1 LRQHLRQLG
10 QEAAAVSK
18 LGVYYGELN
27 YAGLVRP
34 SFLKQS
40 QFNTIQN
47 KVTMTKRSL
56 LISFFLRRRSL
67 ALTMAGATLAPFMS
81 FAQQYQETDQVSNA
95 GGQGAK
101 FVDPHLVNPWGI
113 ARSSTGAWWVS
124 DEDRGVATLYN
135 GEGIAVNA
143 QGAPQPLVVTIPHA
157 GQGEGGPTGVVF
169 NGSSD
174 FDVEAG
180 KPAIFIFASF
190 DGTISAWNPN
200 VNPTVAIEKVKATP
214 GSVLTGATIAEIRN
228 QRFLFVAD
236 VHEGKIRVFDKNFHP
251 VRNSPE
257 PFEDARLPENF
268 VPFNVQN
275 IGGHLYVAFAQQNQ
289 AKNFVNL
296 GPGLGAVEVFS
307 PEGELLQRLETGPL
321 LNAPWGVVLA
331 PTDFGSFSHSVLVGQ
346 FGSGQIL
353 AFDAVTGRFQG
364 QLRNQD
370 NNIISIRGLWGLA
383 FGAGNTNSGGANQLF
398 FNAAATGGLH
408 GFFAPVSG
416 DLTQGN
422 DQ

>member
-1 LRQHLRQLG
+1 M
-10 QEAAAVSK
+10 
-18 LGVYYGELN
+18 
-27 YAGLVRP
+27 
-34 SFLKQS
+34 
-40 QFNTIQN
+40 I
-47 KVTMTKRSL
+47 KRSL
-56 LISFFLRRRSL
+56 LISFFSRRRSL
-67 ALTMAGATLAPFMS
+67 AFVMACATLAPLTS

-95 GGQGAK
+95 GGQGAQ
-101 FVDPHLVNPWGI
+101 FIDPHLLNPWGI

-124 DEDRGVATLYN
+124 DEDGGVATLYN

-143 QGAPQPLVVTIPHA
+143 QGAPQPLVVTISHA
-157 GQGEGGPTGVVF
+157 GQGEGVPTGVVF

-190 DGTISAWNPN
+190 DGTISAWNPT

-214 GSVLTGATIAEIRN
+214 GSVLTGATIAEVKN
-228 QRFLFVAD
+228 QRFLYVVD
-236 VHEGKIRVFDKNFHP
+236 VHEGKIREFDRNFHP
-251 VRNSPE
+251 AQFSSE
-257 PFEDARLPENF
+257 AAFDDDRLPGNF
-268 VPFNVQN
+268 IPFNVQN
-275 IGGHLYVAFAQQNQ
+275 IGGHLYVAFAQQNR

-296 GPGLGAVEVFS
+296 GTGLGAVDVFS
-307 PEGELLQRLETGPL
+307 SDGQLLQRLETGPL
-321 LNAPWGVVLA
+321 LNAPWGLVLA
-331 PTDFGSFSHSVLVGQ
+331 PSDFGSFSHSVLVGQ

-353 AFDAVTGRFQG
+353 AFDAITDQFQG

-370 NNIISIRGLWGLA
+370 NNIISISGLWGLA

-398 FNAAATGGLH
+398 FNAKATGGLH
-408 GFFAPVSG
+408 GFFAPVSS

>member
-1 LRQHLRQLG
+1 MSTTAKLTGRLG
-10 QEAAAVSK
+10 AAA
-18 LGVYYGELN
+18 
-27 YAGLVRP
+27 LVT
-34 SFLKQS
+34 LKKS
-40 QFNTIQN
+40 QFNTIKN
-47 KVTMTKRSL
+47 KVSMIKRGL
-56 LISFFLRRRSL
+56 LISFFSRGRSL
-67 ALTMAGATLAPFMS
+67 AFVMACATLAPLTS

-101 FVDPHLVNPWGI
+101 FIDPHLLNPWGI

-124 DEDRGVATLYN
+124 DEDGGVATLYN

-143 QGAPQPLVVTIPHA
+143 QGLPQPLVVTIPHA

-190 DGTISAWNPN
+190 DGTISVWNPT
-200 VNPTVAIEKVKATP
+200 VNPTVAIEKVKVTP
-214 GSVLTGATIAEIRN
+214 GSVLTGATIAEVKK
-228 QRFLFVAD
+228 QRFLYVVD
-236 VHEGKIRVFDKNFHP
+236 VHEGKIREFDRNFHP
-251 VRNSPE
+251 AQFSSE
-257 PFEDARLPENF
+257 AAFDDDRLPGNF
-268 VPFNVQN
+268 IPFNVQN
-275 IGGHLYVAFAQQNQ
+275 IGGQLYVAFAQQNR

-296 GPGLGAVEVFS
+296 GTGLGAVDVFS
-307 PEGELLQRLETGPL
+307 SDGQLLQRLETGPL
-321 LNAPWGVVLA
+321 LNAPWGLVLA

-353 AFDAVTGRFQG
+353 AFDAITGQFQG

-370 NNIISIRGLWGLA
+370 NNIISISGLWGLA

-398 FNAAATGGLH
+398 FNAKATGGLH
-408 GFFAPVSG
+408 GFFAPVSS